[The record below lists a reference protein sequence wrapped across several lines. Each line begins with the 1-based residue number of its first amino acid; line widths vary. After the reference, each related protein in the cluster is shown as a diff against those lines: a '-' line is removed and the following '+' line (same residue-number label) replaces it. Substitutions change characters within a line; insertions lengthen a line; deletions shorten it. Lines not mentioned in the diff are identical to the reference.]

1 MENNIEI
8 KRIGKTTFG
17 ITFILVGIAL
27 ILQIFIKQDIFKY
40 VMLMWPIVLI
50 LFGIE
55 VLYYSHKKD
64 VSIKYDTLGIFLSFL
79 IIIFG
84 SIFSIVNLGMIKI
97 TESEFLFNKPLEY
110 NYTRYFN
117 VEEIE
122 LKVINLSDNNVEV
135 IIKEDKNLDMT
146 RVDFKINAKEEKIDN
161 IKELFNDYSF
171 YGFVSIN
178 DYDDNKIEIYE
189 YSSWVKDM
197 KITIYTPN
205 KDLIKCT
212 GDVDLKN

>member
-1 MENNIEI
+1 
-8 KRIGKTTFG
+8 
-17 ITFILVGIAL
+17 
-27 ILQIFIKQDIFKY
+27 
-40 VMLMWPIVLI
+40 
-50 LFGIE
+50 
-55 VLYYSHKKD
+55 
-64 VSIKYDTLGIFLSFL
+64 
-79 IIIFG
+79 
-84 SIFSIVNLGMIKI
+84 MIKI

-171 YGFVSIN
+171 YEFVSIN

>member
-97 TESEFLFNKPLEY
+97 TESEFLFNKQLEY
-110 NYTRYFN
+110 NYTR
-117 VEEIE
+117 
-122 LKVINLSDNNVEV
+122 
-135 IIKEDKNLDMT
+135 
-146 RVDFKINAKEEKIDN
+146 
-161 IKELFNDYSF
+161 
-171 YGFVSIN
+171 
-178 DYDDNKIEIYE
+178 
-189 YSSWVKDM
+189 
-197 KITIYTPN
+197 
-205 KDLIKCT
+205 
-212 GDVDLKN
+212 

>member
-1 MENNIEI
+1 M
-8 KRIGKTTFG
+8 
-17 ITFILVGIAL
+17 
-27 ILQIFIKQDIFKY
+27 
-40 VMLMWPIVLI
+40 
-50 LFGIE
+50 
-55 VLYYSHKKD
+55 
-64 VSIKYDTLGIFLSFL
+64 
-79 IIIFG
+79 
-84 SIFSIVNLGMIKI
+84 
-97 TESEFLFNKPLEY
+97 
-110 NYTRYFN
+110 
-117 VEEIE
+117 
-122 LKVINLSDNNVEV
+122 

-171 YGFVSIN
+171 YEFVSIN

>member
-135 IIKEDKNLDMT
+135 IIKEDKNLYMT

-171 YGFVSIN
+171 YEFVSIN

>member
-171 YGFVSIN
+171 YEFVSIN

>member
-17 ITFILVGIAL
+17 ITFILVGIAI

-171 YGFVSIN
+171 YEFVSIN